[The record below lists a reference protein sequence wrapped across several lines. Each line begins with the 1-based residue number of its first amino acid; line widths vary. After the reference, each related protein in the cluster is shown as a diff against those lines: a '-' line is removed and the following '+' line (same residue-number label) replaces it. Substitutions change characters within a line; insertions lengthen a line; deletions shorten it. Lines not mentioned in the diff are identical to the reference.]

1 MKESSPTEKNA
12 QGPPATMETHMLE
25 LSGNPSSRAIGSVYK
40 ENKRFVVIGLTGRT
54 GSGCSTSAEILC
66 SASIEL
72 PENAYSGIT
81 NNELRKHRI
90 IKKFIEQRWQ
100 PFKCL
105 QVRTVITRYI
115 LALNFPEFCRFV
127 SDVMARDIHKT
138 SEILKTIKEEY
149 DNLHIEISE
158 YLRSPEATLAEIE
171 AKQEFAFQLYFH
183 KLPVFSNKIRE
194 TLKNI
199 SIDAYTKTYQS
210 AGDNIRASGQAN
222 SSKFDDSKVFH
233 FPRTINKIIKSA
245 HHVAR
250 KNNESCFIV
259 IDAIRNPYEAIFFK
273 ERYASFY
280 LVSINTE
287 NDNRLAHLRSTHK
300 FSESQ
305 IKDLDEKEYP
315 SKLAGYS
322 KFISQNIQK
331 CIEISDIH
339 IHNPRKE
346 QFNNVELKS
355 QLAWYISLIQHPG
368 LVMPTSIE
376 NCMQIA
382 YTVKQ
387 SSGCISRQVG
397 AAVTD
402 EEFSVKSVG
411 WNNTPQGQVP
421 CLLRNA
427 EDLLLGQDTYA
438 YSEYERNDSKFREV
452 LHGKFEKLRKSPLL
466 EGRNLSFCFKDI
478 QNEIDGE
485 KNQVHTRSLHAEENA
500 FLQISKH
507 GGMKL
512 RNGILFTTASPCEL
526 CSKKA
531 YQLGISKIIFID
543 PYPGIA
549 TRHTLLVGSNSP
561 ELQLYRGAVGR
572 AYHQL
577 YQPIMPYKDE
587 LETLLSIPGNSNKK
601 AIRTKI
607 LEKENLELRE
617 ELDLLKSQLE
627 TLIKQST

>member
-1 MKESSPTEKNA
+1 MS
-12 QGPPATMETHMLE
+12 E
-25 LSGNPSSRAIGSVYK
+25 LLGNPSSRAIGSVYK

-72 PENAYSGIT
+72 PENAYTGIT

-90 IKKFIEQRWQ
+90 IKKFIEHRWQ

-115 LALNFPEFCRFV
+115 LALNFSEFCRFI
-127 SDVMARDIHKT
+127 SEVMSRDIHKT
-138 SEILKTIKEEY
+138 SEAMRVIKEEY
-149 DNLHIEISE
+149 DDLHMEISE
-158 YLRSPEATLAEIE
+158 YLRRPENTLGEIE
-171 AKQEFAFQLYFH
+171 AKQEFAFDFYF
-183 KLPVFSNKIRE
+183 KRLPIFSNKIRE
-194 TLKNI
+194 ALKNI
-199 SIDAYTKTYQS
+199 SIDAYTKIYQS

-233 FPRTINKIIKSA
+233 FPKTINKIIKSA

-250 KNNESCFIV
+250 KNDESCFIV

-273 ERYASFY
+273 ERYAGFY

-287 NDNRLAHLRSTHK
+287 NENRLAHLRSTHK

-305 IKDLDEKEYP
+305 IKELDEKEYP

-346 QFNNVELKS
+346 QFNNVELKC
-355 QLAWYISLIQHPG
+355 QLAWYISLIQRPG
-368 LVMPTSIE
+368 LVMPTSLE
-376 NCMQIA
+376 SCMQIA

-452 LHGKFEKLRKSPLL
+452 LHGKFDKLRKSPLL
-466 EGRNLSFCFKDI
+466 EGRNLSFCFKDM

-531 YQLGISKIIFID
+531 YQLGISRIVFID

-549 TRHTLLVGSNSP
+549 TRHTLLVGDNSP
-561 ELQLYRGAVGR
+561 TLQLYRGAVGR

-587 LETLLSIPGNSNKK
+587 LETLLSIPGNANKK
-601 AIRTKI
+601 AIRTKM

-617 ELDLLKSQLE
+617 ELERLKVQLDS
-627 TLIKQST
+627 LSK

>member
-1 MKESSPTEKNA
+1 MP
-12 QGPPATMETHMLE
+12 E
-25 LSGNPSSRAIGSVYK
+25 LSGNPSSRAIESVYK

-66 SASIEL
+66 GASIEL
-72 PENAYSGIT
+72 PENAYAGIT
-81 NNELRKHRI
+81 KNELRKHRI
-90 IKKFIEQRWQ
+90 IKKFIGNRWQ

-115 LALNFPEFCRFV
+115 LTLNFPEFCRFI
-127 SDVMARDIHKT
+127 SDVIDREIPVV
-138 SEILKTIKEEY
+138 SETMKEIKEEY
-149 DNLHIEISE
+149 DKFHIEISE
-158 YLRSPEATLAEIE
+158 YLKSPETTLKEIE
-171 AKQEFAFQLYFH
+171 EKQDFAFALYFNR
-183 KLPVFSNKIRE
+183 LPIFSNKIRDA
-194 TLKNI
+194 LKKL
-199 SIDAYTKTYQS
+199 SLDAYTKIYQR
-210 AGDNIRASGQAN
+210 AGDNIRASGHAN

-233 FPRTINKIIKSA
+233 FPRTINKIIKAA
-245 HHVAR
+245 HHTAR

-273 ERYASFY
+273 ERYAGFY

-287 NDNRLAHLRSTHK
+287 NENRLTHLRSTHK

-305 IKDLDEKEYP
+305 IKELDEKEYP
-315 SKLAGYS
+315 NKLIGYN

-339 IHNPRKE
+339 VHNPRKE
-346 QFNNVELKS
+346 QFNNVELKC
-355 QLAWYISLIQHPG
+355 QLAWYVSLIQHPG
-368 LVMPTSIE
+368 LVMPTSLE
-376 NCMQIA
+376 SCMQIA

-402 EEFSVKSVG
+402 EEYSVKSVG

-438 YSEYERNDSKFREV
+438 YSEYERNDSKFRET
-452 LHGKFEKLRKSPLL
+452 LHGKFNDLRKSNLL
-466 EGRNLSFCFKDI
+466 NGRNLSFCFKDL

-500 FLQISKH
+500 FLQIAKH

-531 YQLGISKIIFID
+531 YQLGISKIIYID

-549 TRHTLLVGSNSP
+549 TKHTLLVGSQSP

-587 LETLLSIPGNSNKK
+587 LETLLSIPGNANKK
-601 AIRTKI
+601 AARTKI
-607 LEKENLELRE
+607 LEKENTELRE
-617 ELDLLKSQLE
+617 ELERLKNQLAK
-627 TLIKQST
+627 LKP